1 MNTTQP
7 LSDGRGENMAKILVV
22 DDDEQMRQLLSEIL
36 LQHGYNCSLAATGRE
51 AREHL
56 EKTAVDLAL
65 CDVNMPGESGIDLAR
80 HINDHHPDTAVLMV
94 TGEDAPETAHAAIE
108 SGTYGYII
116 KPFHNSE
123 LVINV
128 QNALRRLKLEI
139 ANRNYRQELENR
151 VMERTAGLKNALEG
165 MIQVMTRTIE
175 TRDPYT
181 AGHQQRVAGLAVA
194 MAEEMGLGKDLIEGI
209 HMGGR
214 VHDLGKIS
222 VPAEILS
229 KPGKLT
235 EIEFALVKTHAT
247 TGYNIIADVE
257 FPWPIARMVLEH
269 HEKMNGTGYPRGL
282 SGDEILLESRILC
295 VADVVEAMS
304 SHRPYRPALGVDIAL
319 EEISR
324 NKGVL
329 YDTAAADAC
338 RALFSNGTFR
348 FD

>member
-1 MNTTQP
+1 MNTIEP
-7 LSDGRGENMAKILVV
+7 ISDDRGETMAKILVV
-22 DDDEQMRQLLSEIL
+22 DDEEKMRRLLGQIL
-36 LQHGYNCSLAATGRE
+36 STHGYNCLFAATGRE
-51 AREHL
+51 ARDHL
-56 EKTAVDLAL
+56 EKNAIDLAL

-80 HINDHHPDTAVLMV
+80 HINAHHPDTAVLMV
-94 TGEDAPETAHAAIE
+94 TGEDDPETAAAAID

-139 ANRNYRQELENR
+139 ANRNYQQDLENK
-151 VMERTAGLKNALEG
+151 VMERTAKLKNALEG

-181 AGHQQRVAGLAVA
+181 AGHQERVAGLAVA
-194 MAEEMGLGKDLIEGI
+194 MAEEMNLSRDQVEGI
-209 HMGGR
+209 HMAGR

-235 EIEFALVKTHAT
+235 EIEFALIKTHAM
-247 TGYNIIADVE
+247 TGYNIIGDVE

-269 HEKMNGTGYPRGL
+269 HEKINGTGYPQGL
-282 SGDEILLESRILC
+282 SGDEILLESRIIC
-295 VADVVEAMS
+295 VADVVEAMA
-304 SHRPYRPALGVDIAL
+304 SHRPYRPALGVETAL
-319 EEISR
+319 AEISR
-324 NKGVL
+324 NQGLL
-329 YDTAAADAC
+329 YDTAAVEAC
-338 RALFSNGTFR
+338 LALFNNGKFR

>member
-1 MNTTQP
+1 
-7 LSDGRGENMAKILVV
+7 MAKILVV
-22 DDDEQMRQLLSEIL
+22 DDEEQLRRLLGQIL
-36 LQHGYNCSLAATGRE
+36 STHGFNCFFAANGKE
-51 AREHL
+51 ARNHL
-56 EKTAVDLAL
+56 ENHAVALAL
-65 CDVNMPGESGIDLAR
+65 CDVNMPDESGIDLAR

-94 TGEDAPETAHAAIE
+94 TGEDDPETARAVIE

-139 ANRNYRQELENR
+139 TNRNYRQELENR

-181 AGHQQRVAGLAVA
+181 AGHQQRVASLAVA
-194 MAEEMGLGKDLIEGI
+194 MAEEMSLGKDLIEGI
-209 HMGGR
+209 HMAGR

-235 EIEFALVKTHAT
+235 EIEFALIKTHAT

-269 HEKMNGTGYPRGL
+269 HEKMNGTGYPQGL

-319 EEISR
+319 EEISQ

-329 YDTAAADAC
+329 YDPGAVDAC
-338 RALFSNGTFR
+338 LALFKNGTFR

>member
-1 MNTTQP
+1 MET
-7 LSDGRGENMAKILVV
+7 ILLV
-22 DDDEQMRQLLSEIL
+22 DDEESIRRLLGEIL
-36 LQHGYNCSLAATGRE
+36 SSHGYRCIHASNGKE
-51 AREHL
+51 ARRRIQEH
-56 EKTAVDLAL
+56 AVDLAL

-80 HINDHHPDTAVLMV
+80 HINKHHPDTAVLMV
-94 TGEDAPETAHAAIE
+94 TGEDSPEIARAAIE

-128 QNALRRLKLEI
+128 QNALRRQKLEI
-139 ANRNYRQELENR
+139 ANRMYRQNLEKM
-151 VMERTAGLKNALEG
+151 VTERTASLKNALEG
-165 MIQVMTRTIE
+165 MIQVMARTIE
-175 TRDPYT
+175 TKDPYT
-181 AGHQQRVAGLAVA
+181 AGHQQRVADLAVA
-194 MAEEMGLGKDLIEGI
+194 MAEKMNLSSDQVEGI
-209 HMGGR
+209 HMAGR

-235 EIEFALVKTHAT
+235 DIEFALIKTHAM
-247 TGYNIIADVE
+247 TGYNIIADIE

-282 SGDEILLESRILC
+282 SGDEILPESRILC

-304 SHRPYRPALGVDIAL
+304 SHRPYRPALGIETAL
-319 EEISR
+319 DEISR

-329 YDTAAADAC
+329 YDTDAVDAC
-338 RALFSNGTFR
+338 LSLFKDGEFR

>member
-1 MNTTQP
+1 
-7 LSDGRGENMAKILVV
+7 MAKILVV
-22 DDDEQMRQLLSEIL
+22 DDEEQMRQLLGQIL
-36 LQHGYNCSLAATGRE
+36 STHGYKCLLAATGKE
-51 AREHL
+51 AKDHL
-56 EKTAVDLAL
+56 EKNAIDLAL

-80 HINDHHPDTAVLMV
+80 HINKNHPDTAVLMV
-94 TGEDAPETAHAAIE
+94 TGEDSPEIAHAAID

-128 QNALRRLKLEI
+128 QNALRLQKLEI
-139 ANRNYRQELENR
+139 ANRMYQQNLEKM
-151 VMERTAGLKNALEG
+151 VTERTAGLKNALEG

-181 AGHQQRVAGLAVA
+181 AGHQQRVADLAVA
-194 MAEEMGLGKDLIEGI
+194 MAEKMNLSSDQVEGI
-209 HMGGR
+209 LMAGR

-235 EIEFALVKTHAT
+235 DIEFALIKTHPT
-247 TGYNIIADVE
+247 TGYNIIADIE

-269 HEKMNGTGYPRGL
+269 HEKMNGTGYPRAL
-282 SGDEILLESRILC
+282 SGDELLIESRILC

-304 SHRPYRPALGVDIAL
+304 SHRPYRPALGVETAL
-319 EEISR
+319 AEISR

-329 YDTAAADAC
+329 YDTAAVEAC
-338 RALFSNGTFR
+338 LALFKDGEFQ

>member
-1 MNTTQP
+1 MTQSMP
-7 LSDGRGENMAKILVV
+7 DDQRENMAKILVV
-22 DDDEQMRQLLSEIL
+22 DDEEQMRRLLGQIL
-36 LQHGYNCSLAATGRE
+36 SKHGYSCVLAATGRE
-51 AREHL
+51 AKDHL
-56 EKTAVDLAL
+56 EKKPVDLIL

-80 HINDHHPDTAVLMV
+80 HINENYPDTAVLMV
-94 TGEDAPETAHAAIE
+94 TGEDSPEIADAAIK

-116 KPFHNSE
+116 KPFHNNE
-123 LVINV
+123 LAINV

-139 ANRNYRQELENR
+139 AKRNYQQELENR
-151 VMERTAGLKNALEG
+151 VKDRTARLNNALEG

-194 MAEEMGLGKDLIEGI
+194 IAEKMSLGKDRIEGI
-209 HMGGR
+209 HMAGR

-229 KPGKLT
+229 KPGKLSD
-235 EIEFALVKTHAT
+235 IEFALIKTHAT
-247 TGYNIIADVE
+247 TGYNIIADVD

-282 SGDEILLESRILC
+282 SGEEILLESRILC
-295 VADVVEAMS
+295 VADVVEAIS
-304 SHRPYRPALGVDIAL
+304 SHRPYRPALSEEAAL

-324 NKGVL
+324 NRGLL
-329 YDTAAADAC
+329 YDADVVDVC
-338 RALFSNGTFR
+338 LALFKKGTFR